1 MHKDCLYE
9 NYTNNKYMLICKKC
23 HSDSKY
29 NHEDFKSMHSI
40 ILIFIDFLFGLKQTY
55 LDGEDLIDLILDLD
69 EF

>member
-29 NHEDFKSMHSI
+29 KNEDFKPLHSY
-40 ILIFIDFLFGLKQTY
+40 ILTLIDFLFGKKQT
-55 LDGEDLIDLILDLD
+55 DGKDVLDLILD
-69 EF
+69 